1 MIRAALL
8 LALCLALSACGLTA
22 PNSGPG
28 FANLDSPGVLDTD
41 REMVLSIGP
50 TLLRLA
56 AKHTDNEPEV
66 QALLRSLDGVRIRIY
81 EIDGDPSRVASKLDR
96 MRTRLENEG
105 WTPVILVREGEERTQ
120 MLVRSSGRVVHG
132 MTLLSSDGESEAVM
146 INLIG
151 DIQPR
156 YFSDVMVALD
166 IEEGG
171 AQDVEVAEESDHESN
186 PPKGRG
192 KAG

>member
-1 MIRAALL
+1 
-8 LALCLALSACGLTA
+8 LCLALSACGLTA

-28 FANLDSPGVLDTD
+28 FANLDSPGVRDTD

-56 AKHTDNEPEV
+56 AKHTENEPEV

-132 MTLLSSDGESEAVM
+132 MTLLSSDGDSEAVM

-171 AQDVEVAEESDHESN
+171 AQDVEVAEESDQESN
-186 PPKGRG
+186 RSKGRRKTG
-192 KAG
+192 